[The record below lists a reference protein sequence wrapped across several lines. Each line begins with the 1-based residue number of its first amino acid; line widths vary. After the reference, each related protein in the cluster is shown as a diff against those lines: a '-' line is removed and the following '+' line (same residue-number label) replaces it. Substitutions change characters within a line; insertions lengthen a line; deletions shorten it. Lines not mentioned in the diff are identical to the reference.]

1 MDQMRFDIT
10 GVEGD
15 EGAAIT
21 LLGQDGD
28 EFISIN
34 EWADILHTINYE
46 LICRLKVRLAR
57 VYTR

>member
-1 MDQMRFDIT
+1 MFDIT
-10 GVEGD
+10 GVDADEGD
-15 EGAAIT
+15 VIT

-34 EWADILHTINYE
+34 EWADILNTINYE
-46 LICRLKVRLAR
+46 LICRLRVRLAR

>member
-1 MDQMRFDIT
+1 MFDIT
-10 GVEGD
+10 GVEAD
-15 EGAAIT
+15 EGDVIT